1 MNGGYGS
8 DDYPGQGYDG
18 QGYGEEGQG
27 WDRRQPRDGS
37 VWQGDQGYASYDTP
51 GYGGQDFDAPANGG
65 YGNEAYG
72 NEAYG
77 NQAYGEPG
85 YDGQG
90 YGQPGHQGEP
100 GYPAQPGQRGGTGSQ
115 RAMRGSGG
123 MSQLP
128 PGYDPRADRSRRMNA
143 GYEPRDPGY
152 GQGGY
157 DEWGQEQGDSS
168 FLPGFGQGDQG
179 YGQGGYDDR
188 RGPGAGGPGAGR
200 PGAGGQGTG
209 AGARGPAGRGQA
221 GQGGQGGRGQAG
233 PAGRGGPSGPAQ
245 RLREDDRRPRDPWDD
260 DRNGR
265 GGGNGRNGGGGGN
278 RPRRRATRWI
288 PRILILLIVGA
299 IVGGGLTGGLYIYHK
314 YEARYH
320 PADYAGAG
328 TTPTAMV
335 QIQSGET
342 ASQLAPTLVQLGVV
356 ASERA
361 FVVAAEAS
369 TSTASLEPGFYMLN
383 HHMKAT
389 LAYAALLN
397 QKNRVQTT
405 VTIPEGKRVSQILT
419 ILAAHTK
426 IPLPEFEAAAKQTSK
441 LGLPSYAGTTAKLPS
456 AVKYGQLE
464 GYLFPATYA
473 VVPHETALQ
482 ILQAMVARY
491 NAEAQQLNI
500 VTAAKSVGLTPSQL
514 IIEASMVQAEAGVNA
529 DMPKMARVI
538 INRKARGMPDG
549 FSSVDFYGLGKYGIN
564 LTNSAEAQASGP
576 YDNTQKVGLPPTPID
591 NPGELAIKAVL
602 HPEPGPWLYFVTT
615 AVGKP
620 TKFSATCFQGT
631 CG

>member
-1 MNGGYGS
+1 VS
-8 DDYPGQGYDG
+8 
-18 QGYGEEGQG
+18 
-27 WDRRQPRDGS
+27 
-37 VWQGDQGYASYDTP
+37 
-51 GYGGQDFDAPANGG
+51 
-65 YGNEAYG
+65 
-72 NEAYG
+72 
-77 NQAYGEPG
+77 
-85 YDGQG
+85 
-90 YGQPGHQGEP
+90 
-100 GYPAQPGQRGGTGSQ
+100 
-115 RAMRGSGG
+115 
-123 MSQLP
+123 
-128 PGYDPRADRSRRMNA
+128 PGYDPRADRSRRMNS
-143 GYEPRDPGY
+143 GYDQRDPGY

-168 FLPGFGQGDQG
+168 FLPGFGQGSGDRYAG
-179 YGQGGYDDR
+179 DYDDR
-188 RGPGAGGPGAGR
+188 RGPGAGPAAGVPGAGGPGAG
-200 PGAGGQGTG
+200 AGT
-209 AGARGPAGRGQA
+209 RGPAGRVPGGA
-221 GQGGQGGRGQAG
+221 GGAGGAGGQ
-233 PAGRGGPSGPAQ
+233 AGRGGPSGPAQ
-245 RLREDDRRPRDPWDD
+245 RLREDDRRPREPWED
-260 DRNGR
+260 GR
-265 GGGNGRNGGGGGN
+265 GSRGGRDNRNGGGNGN
-278 RPRRRATRWI
+278 RPRRKATRWI
-288 PRILILLIVGA
+288 PRILILIIVVV

-320 PADYAGAG
+320 PADYAAAG
-328 TTPTAMV
+328 TTPTVMV

-342 ASQLAPTLVQLGVV
+342 ASQLAPSLVQLGVV

-369 TSTASLEPGFYMLN
+369 TSSASLEPGFYMVN

-397 QKNRVQTT
+397 PKNRVQTT
-405 VTIPEGKRVSQILT
+405 VTIPEGKRASQILT

-426 IPLPEFEAAAKQTSK
+426 IPLAQFEAAAKQTSK

-456 AVKYGQLE
+456 AVKYGQIE

>member
-1 MNGGYGS
+1 M
-8 DDYPGQGYDG
+8 
-18 QGYGEEGQG
+18 
-27 WDRRQPRDGS
+27 
-37 VWQGDQGYASYDTP
+37 
-51 GYGGQDFDAPANGG
+51 
-65 YGNEAYG
+65 
-72 NEAYG
+72 
-77 NQAYGEPG
+77 
-85 YDGQG
+85 
-90 YGQPGHQGEP
+90 
-100 GYPAQPGQRGGTGSQ
+100 
-115 RAMRGSGG
+115 
-123 MSQLP
+123 
-128 PGYDPRADRSRRMNA
+128 
-143 GYEPRDPGY
+143 
-152 GQGGY
+152 
-157 DEWGQEQGDSS
+157 
-168 FLPGFGQGDQG
+168 
-179 YGQGGYDDR
+179 
-188 RGPGAGGPGAGR
+188 
-200 PGAGGQGTG
+200 
-209 AGARGPAGRGQA
+209 
-221 GQGGQGGRGQAG
+221 
-233 PAGRGGPSGPAQ
+233 
-245 RLREDDRRPRDPWDD
+245 
-260 DRNGR
+260 
-265 GGGNGRNGGGGGN
+265 
-278 RPRRRATRWI
+278 
-288 PRILILLIVGA
+288 
-299 IVGGGLTGGLYIYHK
+299 GGGLTGGLYIYHK

-328 TTPTAMV
+328 TTPTVMV

-342 ASQLAPTLVQLGVV
+342 ASQLAPALVQLGVV

-369 TSTASLEPGFYMLN
+369 TSSASLEPGFYLLN

-397 QKNRVQTT
+397 PKNRVQTT

-426 IPLPEFEAAAKQTSK
+426 IPLSQFEAAAKQTSK

-456 AVKYGQLE
+456 AVKYGQIE

-491 NAEAQQLNI
+491 NAEAQHLNI
-500 VTAAKSVGLTPSQL
+500 VQAAKSVGLTPSQL

-538 INRKARGMPDG
+538 INRKAHGMPDG

-591 NPGELAIKAVL
+591 NPGEVAIKAVL
-602 HPEPGPWLYFVTT
+602 HPTSGPWLYFVTT